1 MSCHVLG
8 DMSVLTQVHVY
19 WRQGEVLSI
28 YSYTHYLSTLPLST
42 HLHNLYASSSCIVHT
57 SESASEYS
65 LHSTPSLWL
74 WRQNLEGGLY
84 NTCPTQEPQ
93 EESSVQHVSGQK
105 CRACM
110 EEARWVGVNY
120 LNWMF
125 ESIKSNFRLA
135 SSGLYPV
142 PVYWSHDSLELH
154 ESCQIS
160 IQIFWQWCNMN
171 KGFCKIRII
180 VGWCGYAKVRVS
192 HIIQPLLPLV

>member
-1 MSCHVLG
+1 MSTRG
-8 DMSVLTQVHVY
+8 KEKYS
-19 WRQGEVLSI
+19 LSTH
-28 YSYTHYLSTLPLST
+28 THYLSTLPLST

-65 LHSTPSLWL
+65 LHSTPNL
-74 WRQNLEGGLY
+74 WRQNLGGGLY
-84 NTCPTQEPQ
+84 NTCPTLLRMQEPQ

-110 EEARWVGVNY
+110 EEARWVGGYLICVNY
-120 LNWMF
+120 LT
-125 ESIKSNFRLA
+125 IKSNFRLA
-135 SSGLYPV
+135 STGLYPV

-171 KGFCKIRII
+171 K
-180 VGWCGYAKVRVS
+180 S
-192 HIIQPLLPLV
+192 E